1 MVNKYFTVEVKPFIK
16 ASYQAAGSA
25 AYSGDDVLFD
35 WTAIQV
41 PKGASRLISGTLI
54 HRGVDGATQT
64 PRDIDIYFA
73 KSINGTAPATIG
85 NSNATMSALPIVS
98 NHIIGQ
104 LHIES
109 DDGTSASSIDLWNI
123 YQTGSGSAAS
133 MIPACVLEGE
143 PNSGTNVGYDTIYVA
158 GSTGGVLSFGTTV
171 LTRGAVTDD
180 TTLIVETDKGTND
193 DPNADLIFAVG
204 DVIHTGTD
212 DVLGTIGSIGA
223 FDTNNQPITFTA
235 PITDDLGD
243 NEELFNVNPIR
254 LILSFE
260 K

>member
-1 MVNKYFTVEVKPFIK
+1 
-16 ASYQAAGSA
+16 
-25 AYSGDDVLFD
+25 
-35 WTAIQV
+35 
-41 PKGASRLISGTLI
+41 
-54 HRGVDGATQT
+54 
-64 PRDIDIYFA
+64 
-73 KSINGTAPATIG
+73 
-85 NSNATMSALPIVS
+85 
-98 NHIIGQ
+98 
-104 LHIES
+104 
-109 DDGTSASSIDLWNI
+109 
-123 YQTGSGSAAS
+123 

-243 NEELFNVNPIR
+243 NEELFMATKGTNAKIKELKGIKPERITDEQLKKVQDTVNTINR
-254 LILSFE
+254 SQLEIGSMEIKKHEMMHRVAAERDSLITIQEEFE
-260 K
+260 KEYGTFDVNINDGLINYPADVEANKED